1 MFEAPPIYN
10 LILVGMFVNMTPHPI
25 NLLKAEGEEIAVIE
39 PSGETIRLEEE
50 WSPIG
55 TFDINGESFPL
66 MRCEYSS
73 GDVPEPVEGTIF
85 IVSAM
90 VANAYPERKDFVIVA
105 KTVRDENGRIC
116 GCTAFASVN
125 AF

>member
-25 NLLKAEGEEIAVIE
+25 NLLTNEGKEIDIIE

-55 TFDINGESFPL
+55 TFDIRGESFPL
-66 MRCEYSS
+66 MHCEYSS
-73 GDVPEPVEGTIF
+73 GDVPEPGEGTIF